1 MYALLL
7 VRALDEVVVVVGWGQ
22 PPSLGH
28 KSPRGGKLGVP
39 VAAIAPFAA
48 LVFVVALSSPAGC
61 DFNSIILIFELQSL
75 KVAHLEKRMIDSN
88 RSHPCFRL
96 PFPPWSPFSVPSRP

>member
-1 MYALLL
+1 MRALLL

-61 DFNSIILIFELQSL
+61 DFNSIILPTCILLFL
-75 KVAHLEKRMIDSN
+75 N
-88 RSHPCFRL
+88 FNP
-96 PFPPWSPFSVPSRP
+96 